1 MVKKDLQ
8 ISSKRQW
15 VRLWFEC
22 YQLCLES
29 EEFKDNLKQSKG
41 FYKDW
46 GHVKGLDFSDFWKEK
61 EYLFKDLYVTEID
74 EIVKNPNTINVNIP
88 LNQPIT
94 KTLSDVKKLVESKRK
109 KEFNFE
115 YTSNF
120 KGVFRYINL
129 EIYKIYLKHNK
140 PPINHNFLIT
150 IRKDFDSRPK
160 SKIKD
165 SMWLNIPTLKKL
177 ETEYSSKES
186 LSGSSKVDLNN
197 IIRTVRRSIKE
208 VQITIENVSKGKFP

>member
-1 MVKKDLQ
+1 MVHKDLQ

-22 YQLCLES
+22 YQICLES
-29 EEFKDNLKQSKG
+29 KDFEDNLKNSEE

-46 GHVKGLDFSDFWKEK
+46 GDVKGLDFSDFWKEK
-61 EYLFKDLYVTEID
+61 EYLFKDLYVTEIY

-94 KTLSDVKKLVESKRK
+94 KTLSEVKKLVESKK
-109 KEFNFE
+109 KKDFNFA

-120 KGVFRYINL
+120 KGVFRHINL

-140 PPINHNFLIT
+140 PPINRNFLIT
-150 IRKDFDSRPK
+150 IRKDFDGRPK

-165 SMWLNIPTLKKL
+165 SMWLNIPTMKKL
-177 ETEYSSKES
+177 EEDFKTNVS
-186 LSGSSKVDLNN
+186 LDNQ
-197 IIRTVRRSIKE
+197 IRTVRRSIKE
-208 VQITIENVSKGKFP
+208 VQATIQNVSQGKFP

>member
-1 MVKKDLQ
+1 MMVKKDLQ

-22 YQLCLES
+22 YQICLETK
-29 EEFKDNLKQSKG
+29 EFKDNLKHSKG

-46 GHVKGLDFSDFWKEK
+46 GNVKGLDFSDFWKEK

-74 EIVKNPNTINVNIP
+74 TIVNNPNTINVNIP

-140 PPINHNFLIT
+140 PPINRNFLIT
-150 IRKDFDSRPK
+150 VRKDFDGRPK

-165 SMWLNIPTLKKL
+165 SMWLNIPTIKKL
-177 ETEYSSKES
+177 EEDFKTNVS
-186 LSGSSKVDLNN
+186 LDNQ
-197 IIRTVRRSIKE
+197 IRTVRRSIKE

>member
-1 MVKKDLQ
+1 MMVKKELQ

-22 YQLCLES
+22 YQICLES
-29 EEFKDNLKQSKG
+29 KEFKDNLKQSKG

-46 GHVKGLDFSDFWKEK
+46 GNVKGLDFSDFWKEK

-74 EIVKNPNTINVNIP
+74 TIVKNPNTINVNIP

-140 PPINHNFLIT
+140 PPINRNFLIT
-150 IRKDFDSRPK
+150 IRKDFDGRPK

-165 SMWLNIPTLKKL
+165 SMWLNIPTMKKL
-177 ETEYSSKES
+177 EEDFKTNVS
-186 LSGSSKVDLNN
+186 LDNQ
-197 IIRTVRRSIKE
+197 IRTVRRSIKE

>member
-1 MVKKDLQ
+1 MVTSELK

-22 YQLCLES
+22 YQICLETKQ
-29 EEFKDNLKQSKG
+29 FKDNLRKSKN

-46 GHVKGLDFSDFWKEK
+46 GNVRGIDFDEFWKNK
-61 EYLFKDLYVTEID
+61 EHLFRDLYVTEID
-74 EIVKNPNTINVNIP
+74 KIVNNPNTINVNIP

-94 KTLSDVKKLVESKRK
+94 KTLDDVKKLVESKRK

-129 EIYKIYLKHNK
+129 EIYKIYLKNNK
-140 PPINHNFLIT
+140 PPINRDFLIT
-150 IRKDFDSRPK
+150 IRKDFDNRPK

-165 SMWLNIPTLKKL
+165 SMWLNIPTMKKL
-177 ETEYSSKES
+177 EEDFKTNVS
-186 LSGSSKVDLNN
+186 LDNQ
-197 IIRTVRRSIKE
+197 IRTVRRSIKE
-208 VQITIENVSKGKFP
+208 VQLTIENVSKGKFP